1 MIFSFFENMGD
12 DTFLPSTSRHPKK
25 YSDARFNGYNV
36 VFFNHIRLVV
46 HIDILS
52 GLRKWPAGQN

>member
-1 MIFSFFENMGD
+1 MILFFFENMGD

-25 YSDARFNGYNV
+25 YLDARFNGYNV

-46 HIDILS
+46 HI
-52 GLRKWPAGQN
+52 